1 MSTIADRYRRLA
13 HRFTEM
19 IDAVPAD
26 QWDAPSPCAGWSGRD
41 VVGHVVA
48 VQRWIEALARETEP
62 FLDPYGDP
70 GSIAGDDPVVVWAP
84 ARADVLDALNR
95 PGVLARVVVTFRGH
109 ESIDAQIGWNVVD
122 TLAHTW
128 DLARTGRVDDGLA
141 PELVEHALTEAA
153 PVIEQLREP
162 PFYAAPVPTSTDAT
176 RQEQLLGLLGRH
188 GGVSEH

>member
-1 MSTIADRYRRLA
+1 MSTNLGVYTQALDGFDHVVRV
-13 HRFTEM
+13 M
-19 IDAVPAD
+19 PDDV
-26 QWDAPSPCAGWSGRD
+26 WDLPSPCAGWSGRD

-70 GSIAGDDPVVVWAP
+70 GSIAGDDPVAEWAP

-128 DLARTGRVDDGLA
+128 DLARTGGVDDRLA
-141 PELVEHALTEAA
+141 PELVEHALTEAE

-162 PFYAAPVPTSTDAT
+162 PFYAASVPTSTDAT
-176 RQEQLLGLLGRH
+176 RQEQLLGLLGRQWCQ
-188 GGVSEH
+188 